1 MTIIYQYKVASASF
15 LGFFRLL
22 KAWRGSVYKLIYKET
37 IVFCVMYAIISLV
50 YRLALNATQRRLFEQ
65 LVAYCNIYTNLIPV
79 SFVLGFYV
87 SLIVG
92 RWWTQFMNV
101 PWPDRTLYI
110 MGSYLVGRD
119 ENSRMLRRTVARYM
133 LASLVLILRSVSV
146 SVMKRYPT
154 MEHIVDAGFLTPAEV
169 GMFENVNC
177 KYNKFWVPLV
187 WANTVLT
194 TARREGII
202 ESEYG
207 FKFVLEQIADFRDR
221 CSTCFVYDWIT
232 IPLVYTQVVT
242 LAVYMFFGACL
253 IGRQYVENVADVPDL
268 YIPFFTLLQFL
279 FYMGWL
285 KVAEQLINP
294 FGEDDDDFDMNWLL
308 DRHFT
313 VAMNLVDYC
322 HSVHPPLVKDVHFD
336 EVTTDELPYTEAAMA
351 SRRPNF
357 MGSTYNL
364 ERPSTV
370 HQRNIAN
377 PETYEAAHMHHGS
390 IAGLRKRSNTT
401 GRVGVVGGGSSWS
414 LFGARPSI
422 QKFGSRG
429 TLSSLANGHPALGPL
444 NFSAPPDSEY
454 PRKEHRDS
462 KSSRISDISFATSQG
477 SRNDFSDL
485 PPEYVPLRRARTAS
499 DADHTPLRRLIDSE
513 RERKWSFPLS
523 LLKRHSKAAVGREF
537 PGERGS
543 IHSGGPSM
551 DSNMDADDNSP
562 LLTPGTPQS
571 QHKSRFTVEVVPG
584 DHEVDASKSARNKQI
599 IEKHMSHMAVSRPP
613 VLSAIEEGNTIR
625 SVKEIL
631 TPSSPS
637 NLSLEMTDETVQPL
651 PATIVEEGDD
661 VFSSGDE
668 GLGDLSDIEDT
679 RFSESL
685 ELPERIGRR
694 RLLSESGDEEL
705 PSIHVE
711 EV

>member
-50 YRLALNATQRRLFEQ
+50 YRLALDATQRRLFEQ
-65 LVAYCNIYTNLIPV
+65 LVGYCNAYTNMIPV

-92 RWWTQFMNV
+92 RWWTQFTNV

-119 ENSRMLRRTVARYM
+119 ENRRMLRRTVARYM

-154 MEHIVDAGFLTPAEV
+154 MEHIVDAGFLTQVEV
-169 GMFENVNC
+169 AMFENVRC

-194 TARREGII
+194 TARREGRI

-207 FKFVLEQIADFRDR
+207 FKFVLEQIADFRDK
-221 CSTCFVYDWIT
+221 CSICFVYDWIT

-253 IGRQYVENVADVPDL
+253 IGRQYVENEDDMPDL

-336 EVTTDELPYTEAAMA
+336 DVAKEELPYTEAAMG

-364 ERPSTV
+364 ARPSTV
-370 HQRNIAN
+370 SQRNVPN
-377 PETYEAAHMHHGS
+377 PEAYEAARMNNGS
-390 IAGLRKRSNTT
+390 FAGLRKRSNATMRA
-401 GRVGVVGGGSSWS
+401 GAVGSGSSWS
-414 LFGARPSI
+414 LFGNRSSSP
-422 QKFGSRG
+422 KFGSRG
-429 TLSSLANGHPALGPL
+429 RLSYLANGNPALGPL
-444 NFSAPPDSEY
+444 NFLAPPNAEY
-454 PRKEHRDS
+454 PQMENRDS
-462 KSSRISDISFATSQG
+462 RSSHVSDVSFALSQG
-477 SRNDFSDL
+477 SQNDFVYL
-485 PPEYVPLRRARTAS
+485 PPEYVPLRRARTS
-499 DADHTPLRRLIDSE
+499 SVVDNPPLKSLIESE
-513 RERKWSFPLS
+513 RDRKWSFPLS
-523 LLKRHSKAAVGREF
+523 LLKRHSKASVGREF
-537 PGERGS
+537 LGERGS
-543 IHSGGPSM
+543 IRSGSPSI
-551 DSNMDADDNSP
+551 DSNMDTDDNSP
-562 LLTPGTPQS
+562 GTPKS
-571 QHKSRFTVEVVPG
+571 QQKSRFTVEVVPG

-599 IEKHMSHMAVSRPP
+599 IDKHMSNMAVYRPT
-613 VLSAIEEGNTIR
+613 VLSAIEEGSTIG
-625 SVKEIL
+625 SVKDIL
-631 TPSSPS
+631 TPTSPS
-637 NLSLEMTDETVQPL
+637 ILSLEMTDETVQPI
-651 PATIVEEGDD
+651 PETIEEEADD
-661 VFSSGDE
+661 VFLSEDE
-668 GLGDLSDIEDT
+668 GQGDPSDLENTKLSE
-679 RFSESL
+679 RL
-685 ELPERIGRR
+685 ELPKRTGRHQI
-694 RLLSESGDEEL
+694 LIESDDDKEP
-705 PSIHVE
+705 PSIDE
-711 EV
+711 